1 MKRFS
6 LVEKKLLR
14 TVIALVLIQLLFI
27 FSSIHMFIC
36 SQPISVNDTKQIEIT
51 VDDIYFVRVPRENWL
66 VVVSDSTKYL
76 FKSRLTFEECSVDE
90 LYESISEGN
99 KLSLKYYEEYNILG
113 KFNLVVDARTE
124 SEIYRTIEGYNQS
137 KQGVTT
143 LVVII
148 FSIIELV
155 FIGIICLYVWLNHN
169 TIKGVYQKVKKRK
182 KTGDSSM
189 SGRITPPKKPNT

>member
-1 MKRFS
+1 MKKKFS

-14 TVIALVLIQLLFI
+14 TVIALVLIQLLFV
-27 FSSIHMFIC
+27 FTSIYALIC
-36 SQPISVNDTKQIEIT
+36 SKPISENDTKQIEII
-51 VDDIYFVRVPRENWL
+51 VDDMYFVRVPRENWL

-76 FKSRLTFEECSVDE
+76 FKSRLTFYECSVDE

-113 KFNLVVDARTE
+113 KSNLVVDARTE
-124 SEIYRTIEGYNQS
+124 TEIYRTIEEYNQN
-137 KQGVTT
+137 KQGVPV
-143 LVVII
+143 LVIII

-169 TIKGVYQKVKKRK
+169 TIKGIYRKVKKRK
-182 KTGDSSM
+182 KTGDGSVS
-189 SGRITPPKKPNT
+189 

>member
-1 MKRFS
+1 
-6 LVEKKLLR
+6 
-14 TVIALVLIQLLFI
+14 
-27 FSSIHMFIC
+27 MFIC

-51 VDDIYFVRVPRENWL
+51 VDDIFFVRVPRENWL

-113 KFNLVVDARTE
+113 KSNLVVDARTE

-169 TIKGVYQKVKKRK
+169 IIKGIYRKVSKKK
-182 KTGDSSM
+182 NG
-189 SGRITPPKKPNT
+189 